1 MKAKRL
7 LIPTLFFSFVILFS
21 ACQKQLSVPE
31 ANDSSM
37 TIGSMLKGANEA
49 SNLGSEMLSTT
60 RSGNGAGPSNPL
72 AFARSNARFSVL
84 TVALARTGLL
94 NTLMKL
100 DDEFTLFAPTDAAF
114 AAAGI
119 SVEDVTKLPK
129 DALASILLYHVV
141 SGEIP
146 SGAVPASAAVAT
158 LNGKRVFVRKSG
170 NNVLVNLSKV
180 TLADV
185 QAKNGI
191 VHVIDK
197 VLMPPTQSIVDVVV
211 NNPNFTLL
219 KAAVIRASQGSTNVV
234 ELLSGNGPFTVFA
247 PTDAAFTAAGLTEAA
262 INAAAP
268 NSLTPVLGY
277 HVIPGAIFSID
288 LTDGIMP
295 TMLLS
300 GSTTITLTGGPKIKG
315 NGNGSPSNITAT
327 DILTTN
333 GVIHVIDKVLLP

>member
-7 LIPTLFFSFVILFS
+7 LIPALFFSVAVLFS
-21 ACQKQLSVPE
+21 GCQKQLSVAE
-31 ANDSSM
+31 SNDASM

-100 DDEFTLFAPTDAAF
+100 DEEFTLFAPTDAAF

-129 DALASILLYHVV
+129 DAVASILLYHVI

-146 SGAVPASAAVAT
+146 SGSVPASAAVTT

-170 NNVLVNLSKV
+170 NNVFVNLSKV
-180 TLADV
+180 TQADV

-211 NNPNFTLL
+211 NNPNFSLL
-219 KAAVIRASQGSTNVV
+219 KAAVLRASQGSTNVAA
-234 ELLSGNGPFTVFA
+234 LLSGDGPFTVFA
-247 PTDAAFTAAGLTEAA
+247 PTDAAFTAAGLTASV
-262 INAAAP
+262 INAAEP

-277 HVIPGAIFSID
+277 HVISGAVFSID
-288 LTDGIMP
+288 LADGITP
-295 TMLLS
+295 SMLLS
-300 GSTTITLTGGPKIKG
+300 GTTTITLNGGAKIKG
-315 NGNGSPSNITAT
+315 NGNSSASNITVT

-333 GVIHVIDKVLLP
+333 GVIHVIDQVLLP